1 MPLPEE
7 SYVETHRAVARGVG
21 NWVQVRTMPFPDR
34 WARTLLMLLA
44 MSGGTTAAAQDHQYS
59 TADIEVGLKVYGAQC
74 ALCHGPNGDLVSG
87 VNLRLGR
94 FRRAVTDDD
103 LVQVIA
109 RGVPPAMPSFTFS
122 AAETT
127 GLVAFIRAG
136 FDPAGTAVKVGN
148 IDRGRTLFS
157 TEKAACATCHRVRGT
172 GPRTAPDLTDIGAVR
187 SASALQ
193 RSMLEPTRAML
204 PINRPT
210 TIVTTAGATIHGRRV
225 NEDTFSVQLLDDRER
240 LVTVT
245 KRDIKTMTLAKESPM
260 PSMAT
265 RLSAD
270 EVADLVAYLL
280 SLRGGQ

>member
-1 MPLPEE
+1 
-7 SYVETHRAVARGVG
+7 
-21 NWVQVRTMPFPDR
+21 MPFPDR
-34 WARTLLMLLA
+34 RARVLLLSLA
-44 MSGGTTAAAQDHQYS
+44 VSGIAAAAAAQDHQYS
-59 TADIEVGLKVYGAQC
+59 SADIEAGVKVYGAQC
-74 ALCHGPNGDLVSG
+74 ALCHGANGDVVSG

-103 LVQVIA
+103 LAQVFA
-109 RGVPPAMPSFTFS
+109 RGVPPAMPSFALS
-122 AAETT
+122 AAEAT

-148 IDRGRTLFS
+148 IDRGRSLFS
-157 TEKAACATCHRVRGT
+157 TEKAACATCHRVGGT
-172 GPRTAPDLTDIGAVR
+172 GPRTAPDLTDVGAVR
-187 SASALQ
+187 TASALQ
-193 RSMLEPTRAML
+193 RSLLEPTRAML

-210 TIVTTAGATIHGRRV
+210 TIVTTAGATIRGRRV
-225 NEDTFSVQLLDDRER
+225 NEDTFSVQLIDDRER

-260 PSMAT
+260 PSMAQ

-280 SLRGGQ
+280 SLRGVQ

>member
-1 MPLPEE
+1 MNPSHWTLRPWRLL
-7 SYVETHRAVARGVG
+7 VLALVAWSV
-21 NWVQVRTMPFPDR
+21 P
-34 WARTLLMLLA
+34 
-44 MSGGTTAAAQDHQYS
+44 AAAQDHQYS

-74 ALCHGPNGDLVSG
+74 ALCHGPNGDVVSG

-94 FRRAVTDDD
+94 FRRVVTDDD
-103 LVQVIA
+103 LAQVIA

-148 IDRGRTLFS
+148 IDRGRALFS

-172 GPRTAPDLTDIGAVR
+172 GPRTAPDLTDVGAIR

-193 RSMLEPTRAML
+193 RSMLDPTRAML

-210 TIVTTAGATIHGRRV
+210 TIVTTGGATIRGRRV

-245 KRDIKTMTLAKESPM
+245 KRDIQTMTLAKESPM

-280 SLRGGQ
+280 SLRGAQ